1 VILVINK
8 GLWLGG
14 QMEHS
19 LINPYQIRVN
29 EGQLSDDPTNQDR
42 LFGITIEGVE
52 IPFKMK
58 GSTCMFHT
66 RTPTSWELENCRH
79 IELTSDLEWDPS
91 DIHFGDENE
100 HPTDDGLTTV
110 QAYQTRHHKSDI
122 DPATLSRMWGIGL
135 ETAWNTIRVT
145 TQQGIRHAIHPITRQ
160 YRTDYMALWH

>member
-1 VILVINK
+1 MPAQANVKICTAATAYDDAYGNTVILVINE

-58 GSTCMFHT
+58 GSTCMFRT
-66 RTPTSWELENCRH
+66 RTP
-79 IELTSDLEWDPS
+79 D
-91 DIHFGDENE
+91 
-100 HPTDDGLTTV
+100 
-110 QAYQTRHHKSDI
+110 
-122 DPATLSRMWGIGL
+122 
-135 ETAWNTIRVT
+135 
-145 TQQGIRHAIHPITRQ
+145 
-160 YRTDYMALWH
+160 